1 MPLKKMKQL
10 SACAKGLV
18 GAALFS
24 VFVLA
29 PSVLQAAAL
38 SPADQT
44 QFEQANQSYRDGKF
58 KEAAA
63 GFEALKAKYP
73 GEAAFPYNLGNS
85 LFRTGE
91 IGPALLA
98 YERAL
103 RLSPRDKDIRAN
115 LEHVRGLL
123 EYRIEDK
130 RNWYVRAGES
140 VLGHFRDE
148 EVFFLVL
155 MIYLA
160 FLVTAFFCLAFRR
173 GEPWG
178 WWRKTLLGLLL
189 AGLGLAALKHF
200 DSDIMKDAI
209 VIAKEAEVHYGPS
222 VGDQV
227 AFRLGE
233 GLKVYVVDTRRDWSR
248 IALVNHEGGW
258 VKNSD
263 IAQV

>member
-1 MPLKKMKQL
+1 MPLGKLRILFFILMT
-10 SACAKGLV
+10 V
-18 GAALFS
+18 PVMPAALHAAP
-24 VFVLA
+24 LA
-29 PSVLQAAAL
+29 AQDQAL
-38 SPADQT
+38 
-44 QFEQANQSYRDGKF
+44 FEQANKLYEDGKY
-58 KEAAA
+58 KESSAAY
-63 GFEALKAKYP
+63 ETLKQKYP
-73 GEAAFPYNLGNS
+73 REAAFPYNLGNS
-85 LFRTGE
+85 LFRAGQ
-91 IGPALLA
+91 IGPSLLA

-130 RNWYVRAGES
+130 RNWYIRAGEN
-140 VLGHFRDE
+140 VLGHLRDE

-155 MIYLA
+155 LIYLIA
-160 FLVTAFFCLAFRR
+160 LVTAFFCLAFRW
-173 GEPWG
+173 GDPWG
-178 WWRKTLLGLLL
+178 WWRKTLLGLLVF
-189 AGLGLAALKHF
+189 GLGLAAVKHF

-248 IALVNHEGGW
+248 ISLVNHEGGW